1 MCYGWMY
8 SSQIMIS
15 VLPEM
20 TQFNTCACRCM
31 YPLTVDCAGSP
42 GLSLSVQAAVW
53 TCGGSVVCL
62 TGERLLCE
70 PPASGCSGT
79 CWRPASP
86 AEDHTAAPRFFFS
99 CLTDAQ
105 CLCCCGRQEKRTV
118 NQEEQ
123 TDRWEGSFCEIT
135 NSLQWYLRCRMC
147 ESSISRWA
155 SRMDCCWEDKPVLE
169 MLQTRASVT
178 ESSSLRTFPR
188 LSTSSGVCDKLEQ
201 LSVNKHNTGWD
212 LMWLKNIVHFV
223 IILLNKGYNL
233 DNLFTGSE
241 ICCFNPT
248 KPDIWNN
255 V

>member
-1 MCYGWMY
+1 MCYGWMD

-20 TQFNTCACRCM
+20 TQFNTRACRCM

-42 GLSLSVQAAVW
+42 GRSLSVQTAVW
-53 TCGGSVVCL
+53 MCGGSVVSL

-70 PPASGCSGT
+70 PPASGCSGR

-86 AEDHTAAPRFFFS
+86 AEDRTAEPRFFSS
-99 CLTDAQ
+99 CLTDAR
-105 CLCCCGRQEKRTV
+105 CLCCYGWQEKRTV
-118 NQEEQ
+118 KQEEQ
-123 TDRWEGSFCEIT
+123 TERWQGSFCEIT
-135 NSLQWYLRCRMC
+135 NSLQWYLRWRMC

-155 SRMDCCWEDKPVLE
+155 SRMDCCWEDKPILE

-178 ESSSLRTFPR
+178 ESSSLSTFPR

-212 LMWLKNIVHFV
+212 LKPLKRIVNFK
-223 IILLNKGYNL
+223 IISLNKGYHL
-233 DNLFTGSE
+233 DTIYSQGQWAD
-241 ICCFNPT
+241 CCYNNH
-248 KPDIWNN
+248 IWNN
-255 V
+255 I